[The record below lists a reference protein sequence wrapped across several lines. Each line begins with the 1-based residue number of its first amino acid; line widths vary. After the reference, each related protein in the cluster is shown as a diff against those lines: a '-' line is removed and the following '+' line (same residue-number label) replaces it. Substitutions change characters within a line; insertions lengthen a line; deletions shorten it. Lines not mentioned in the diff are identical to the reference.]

1 VLFLTDENIEGR
13 LLIQL
18 RANLPE
24 LDILDVREIGL
35 DQTPDEEILQWAADN
50 GRVVISHDVNT
61 MRGLAD
67 DRVRNGLPMPGLILV
82 LDHISY
88 RTAIRFITQ
97 YAESESSH
105 LQGRSQGHSVFAKDV
120 DFAQ

>member
-1 VLFLTDENIEGR
+1 MLFLTDENIEAS

-18 RANLPE
+18 RAHLPDV
-24 LDILDVREIGL
+24 DILDVREIGL
-35 DQTPDEEILQWAADN
+35 DQAPDEEILQWAADD

-67 DRVRNGLPMPGLILV
+67 DRVRTGLPMPGLILV

-88 RTAIRFITQ
+88 GTAIRFITQ
-97 YAESESSH
+97 YAESESSG
-105 LQGRSQGHSVFAKDV
+105 LEGRSVFAKDL
-120 DFAQ
+120 DSAQ

>member
-1 VLFLTDENIEGR
+1 MLFLTDENIEGS

-24 LDILDVREIGL
+24 DDILDVREIGL

-88 RTAIRFITQ
+88 GTTIRVITR
-97 YAESESSH
+97 YAESESSE
-105 LQGRSQGHSVFAKDV
+105 LQGRSVFAKDIGS
-120 DFAQ
+120 DE